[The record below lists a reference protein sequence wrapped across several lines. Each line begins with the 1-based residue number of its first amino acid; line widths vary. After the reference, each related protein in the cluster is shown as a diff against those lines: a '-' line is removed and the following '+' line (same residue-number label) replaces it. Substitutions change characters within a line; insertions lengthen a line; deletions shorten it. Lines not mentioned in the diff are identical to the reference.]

1 VGRLVAA
8 AEEGSRWWPVEFKG
22 AVVLSLESALRG
34 RGNGGAAPLRKGK
47 WRRGLGRKG
56 GAQRDGSRLDG

>member
-1 VGRLVAA
+1 
-8 AEEGSRWWPVEFKG
+8 VEFKG

-47 WRRGLGRKG
+47 WRRHGLGRKG